1 MVAEP
6 DPGYSEKWLS
16 SDKYGFA
23 LKTPLPSTFKVPY
36 LDAVNTHTPGSSRL
50 CLSPKSS
57 PQHPFHLSLIRTCLP
72 DTASVGAT
80 SALEESLPAP
90 L

>member
-1 MVAEP
+1 MAHLALLWKVPGLRAMVAEP

-36 LDAVNTHTPGSSRL
+36 LDAVNMHTPGSSRL
-50 CLSPKSS
+50 CLSP
-57 PQHPFHLSLIRTCLP
+57 QVLS
-72 DTASVGAT
+72 
-80 SALEESLPAP
+80 PAP
-90 L
+90 LPLELD